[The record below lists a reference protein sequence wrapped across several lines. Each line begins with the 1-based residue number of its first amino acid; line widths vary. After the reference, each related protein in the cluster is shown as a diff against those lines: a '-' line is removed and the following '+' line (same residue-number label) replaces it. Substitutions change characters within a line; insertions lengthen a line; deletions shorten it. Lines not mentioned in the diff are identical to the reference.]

1 MGNTSIIKIQE
12 DLNKIKRQLCCIRT
26 DIDNVEIYNSRVSFS
41 TYSGNF
47 DTEIALGADDISF
60 PVNPHEDDTIVI
72 HFTDVVGY
80 YTYTGTEWALNW
92 STDIANV
99 PVEFSQIQ
107 NIATNKLLGRST
119 AGSGVI
125 EELTIGTG
133 LSLSGGTLSNT
144 ATASPPAGSD
154 GYIQYNNSGA
164 FGASSNLFWDNANG
178 RLGIGSSSPLTK
190 LNVVETITT
199 SPRGILSSQYSTSTD
214 GARIGFLKARG
225 TEASPTT
232 VATGDV
238 LGRMMF
244 RGYDGSSVL
253 EMASIEAGVSGT
265 VASTRVPTYLSFS
278 TATNAA
284 PSVLTERMRILN
296 NGNVGIGTSS
306 PSAVLQVKGSGST
319 MATTS
324 LLVQNSSGTSMF
336 SVYDN
341 GQLNFS
347 GFIRTTDGFSL
358 YQPVSIVGNG
368 AAALSSHSYT
378 IQTNTGSKGYGILT
392 DGTVNQVG
400 TTAFSGIAGNW
411 VLTSVGS
418 GENLLLDLRVSNIN
432 KFKVDIG
439 GSVVSQGT
447 ITTKGYTVATLPTG
461 TVGMNAYVTDALAP
475 TYLTTI
481 VGGGAVNCPVFF
493 DGTNWVAH

>member
-133 LSLSGGTLSNT
+133 LSLSGGTLTNT
-144 ATASPPAGSD
+144 VTASPPAGSD
-154 GYIQYNNSGA
+154 GQVQFNNSGA

-178 RLGIGSSSPLTK
+178 RLGIG
-190 LNVVETITT
+190 
-199 SPRGILSSQYSTSTD
+199 
-214 GARIGFLKARG
+214 
-225 TEASPTT
+225 
-232 VATGDV
+232 
-238 LGRMMF
+238 
-244 RGYDGSSVL
+244 
-253 EMASIEAGVSGT
+253 
-265 VASTRVPTYLSFS
+265 
-278 TATNAA
+278 
-284 PSVLTERMRILN
+284 
-296 NGNVGIGTSS
+296 TSS
-306 PSAVLQVKGSGST
+306 PTSTLTISGSGST
-319 MATTS
+319 SATTS
-324 LLVQNSSGTSMF
+324 LLVRNSSGTSMF

-347 GFIRTTDGFSL
+347 GSIRTTAGFSL
-358 YQPVSIVGNG
+358 YQPVSITGNE
-368 AAALSSHSYT
+368 AVALSSNSYT
-378 IQTNTGSKGYGILT
+378 IQANTGSKGYGILT

-400 TTAFSGIAGNW
+400 TSAFSGIAGNW

-418 GENLLLDLRVSNIN
+418 GENLLLDLKVSNIN

>member
-144 ATASPPAGSD
+144 VTASPPAGSD

-164 FGASSNLFWDNANG
+164 FGASSNLFWDKTNN
-178 RLGIGSSSPLTK
+178 RL
-190 LNVVETITT
+190 
-199 SPRGILSSQYSTSTD
+199 
-214 GARIGFLKARG
+214 
-225 TEASPTT
+225 
-232 VATGDV
+232 
-238 LGRMMF
+238 
-244 RGYDGSSVL
+244 
-253 EMASIEAGVSGT
+253 
-265 VASTRVPTYLSFS
+265 
-278 TATNAA
+278 
-284 PSVLTERMRILN
+284 
-296 NGNVGIGTSS
+296 GIGTSS
-306 PSAVLQVKGSGST
+306 PIGKIDTRVNITGDQLVGFFGNNGGGSYKPYINLSAGSDNDVGSDTWSLYGDGSSFQFLYGNSRTTLGPLQGLKFDYLGNAIMRGSATIGTTSSLSATVGIKGSGST
-319 MATTS
+319 SATTS

-336 SVYDN
+336 SVRDN
-341 GQLNFS
+341 GQLNFP
-347 GFIRTTDGFSL
+347 GFIRTTDGFIL
-358 YQPVSIVGNG
+358 YQPVSITGNG
-368 AAALSSHSYT
+368 AVALSSNSYT

-400 TTAFSGIAGNW
+400 TSAFSGIAGNW

-418 GENLLLDLRVSNIN
+418 GENLLLDLTVSNIN

-475 TYLTTI
+475 TYLTTV

>member
-125 EELTIGTG
+125 EQISIGTG
-133 LSLSGGTLSNT
+133 LSLSGGTLRNT
-144 ATASPPAGSD
+144 ATASHPAGSD
-154 GYIQYNNSGA
+154 GYIQYHNSGA

-178 RLGIGSSSPLTK
+178 RLGIGTSTPSAGVEIATNGAVSYSAVKITGTHFSGGSSTTTKPLFLIEPTG
-190 LNVVETITT
+190 TT
-199 SPRGILSSQYSTSTD
+199 STSWSTD
-214 GARIGFLKARG
+214 GTSFGINTSGNTNEPFRVMGNSSHYFSINKNGTIFIGGNFDRIDNSGGSGFLNLNSH
-225 TEASPTT
+225 T
-232 VATGDV
+232 
-238 LGRMMF
+238 
-244 RGYDGSSVL
+244 
-253 EMASIEAGVSGT
+253 GVSFSASYVVGMNVRSTGT
-265 VASTRVPTYLSFS
+265 NIGS
-278 TATNAA
+278 
-284 PSVLTERMRILN
+284 LN
-296 NGNVGIGTSS
+296 VDLGARLGI
-306 PSAVLQVKGSGST
+306 KGSG
-319 MATTS
+319 ATSASTS
-324 LLVQNSSGTSMF
+324 LLVQNSSGTEAF
-336 SVYDN
+336 RIKDN
-341 GQLNFS
+341 QDAIFS
-347 GFIRTTDGFSL
+347 G
-358 YQPVSIVGNG
+358 
-368 AAALSSHSYT
+368 
-378 IQTNTGSKGYGILT
+378 
-392 DGTVNQVG
+392 TV
-400 TTAFSGIAGNW
+400 T
-411 VLTSVGS
+411 L
-418 GENLLLDLRVSNIN
+418 
-432 KFKVDIG
+432 
-439 GSVVSQGT
+439 
-447 ITTKGYTVATLPTG
+447 KGYTVATLPAG

-475 TYLTTI
+475 TYLTTV